1 MKISGAN
8 QSSASETPRMAG
20 IAERS
25 VSFDDDSVDDL
36 DTNMEEYD
44 DLEAKANAPAVV
56 TPETPEGAI
65 VTTTR
70 SGGTRSLSRNL
81 AKELADVARPDP
93 AYSDDDDD
101 DYGEEK
107 PSTKTDK
114 SSAKPQGN
122 RPPLNG
128 DTPAANKILGRCLEL
143 MLKESEWVPMF
154 APRPV
159 RQAVWVDLSNE
170 LEWPVNSTSSRQ
182 VADDTVSLL
191 MAMGIEAQS
200 YPSGLAL
207 QDWKPAAAGVEL
219 HKWKKKLRSAF
230 GATRIGAGRQ
240 PVARQAGQAID
251 PANILLP
258 KTPKRKE
265 DTSVDG
271 DATNKTFAGYGW
283 I

>member
-1 MKISGAN
+1 
-8 QSSASETPRMAG
+8 
-20 IAERS
+20 
-25 VSFDDDSVDDL
+25 
-36 DTNMEEYD
+36 MEEYD
-44 DLEAKANAPAVV
+44 DLEEKAHAPAVV

-81 AKELADVARPDP
+81 AKELDDVARPDP

-107 PSTKTDK
+107 PSTKTEK

-154 APRPV
+154 APKPV

-170 LEWPVNSTSSRQ
+170 LAWPVNSTSTRQ

-200 YPSGLAL
+200 YPSGLTFIHVSYCA
-207 QDWKPAAAGVEL
+207 
-219 HKWKKKLRSAF
+219 
-230 GATRIGAGRQ
+230 
-240 PVARQAGQAID
+240 
-251 PANILLP
+251 
-258 KTPKRKE
+258 
-265 DTSVDG
+265 
-271 DATNKTFAGYGW
+271 ATNCFFHIDLPNPCFLLSYCDCRLSHLEHDKRRIVGAW
-283 I
+283 